1 MPRKKAKEIN
11 LEALEEAFKMLEEV
25 KNDFLTPK
33 NVKSKIDQV
42 ETILKENDNEIQIR
56 INKALHELEEIADDI
71 NLQPF
76 TRTQLWNI
84 VSILE
89 KIIA

>member
-33 NVKSKIDQV
+33 NVRAKIDQV

>member
-1 MPRKKAKEIN
+1 MK
-11 LEALEEAFKMLEEV
+11 F
-25 KNDFLTPK
+25 
-33 NVKSKIDQV
+33 
-42 ETILKENDNEIQIR
+42 IR